1 MTISVR
7 RATSRGL
14 RAAAP
19 PDRTCSARRR
29 GTTSKPATRNPAR
42 MRFADIAEPMIPS
55 PIIPTV
61 CCFIA
66 PSFSVGPS
74 PNTLPFSLKKGGG
87 VAGPVSNLLVG
98 VDIGGTFTDC
108 VVLGRGG
115 DITATKA
122 PSTPGNF
129 AEGMLAAMRVA
140 AERLGLSFEQFCG
153 EIAVLTHGTTVGTN
167 ALIQRKGAKVGLIT
181 TRGHEDA
188 IHIMRGSRGVSS
200 RDIAKV
206 VHFPSSQ
213 KPVPIVPKRL
223 IEGVS
228 ERVDCFGDIV
238 VPLNEAE
245 AAAAI
250 QRLVALDVEA
260 IAVCFLWSFKHTRH
274 ELRVKEM
281 VRDLAPHVFVSCSV
295 DIAPKW
301 GEYERMTA
309 TALNAYIG
317 PVMAK
322 YLGNLDRQLKASGY
336 AQPLQITQCAGG
348 SISVDKAM
356 ESPLLTLDSG
366 PVSGVMGSLYLG
378 KLMDC
383 PNIITT
389 DMGGTSFDVGIIA
402 GGQPAYSFVSNVAQY
417 EYFLPR
423 VDIQAIGS
431 GGGSLARVDP
441 AAKTLAVGPESA
453 GADPGPVC
461 YGKGGTIATVTDAD
475 VVLGTINP
483 DNFLGGR
490 IKLDR
495 KKAVESVQRIASALG
510 LSLMEAASGIAR
522 IAEFKMADIIRK
534 TTVEKGFDPR
544 DCVLFAFGGAGP
556 AHAGVFA
563 RELGVQKVIV
573 PQKEIASTWCA
584 FGAASADILHVYE
597 QVDIQ
602 ASPFDAARVNA
613 SLEALEKRANE
624 QMDRDGIAPARRGY
638 GFSLDMRH
646 KGQINEVE
654 VMLPEKRV
662 SGSLWGR
669 LHQRFY
675 ARYEQLYGSGS
686 SYGEARL
693 EIVTLRL
700 RATAATPRPKLS
712 RAKKLSAKI
721 DPEAG
726 RGRRQIY
733 WSDLKKTAATP
744 IYDGALLEPGNHI
757 RGPAV
762 IETTDTTVVVHPGR
776 SLKVDA
782 YGNFEINF
790 GKQA

>member
-1 MTISVR
+1 MATIPITTINSR
-7 RATSRGL
+7 RV
-14 RAAAP
+14 
-19 PDRTCSARRR
+19 
-29 GTTSKPATRNPAR
+29 KPRVCMDEDESTPA
-42 MRFADIAEPMIPS
+42 
-55 PIIPTV
+55 
-61 CCFIA
+61 
-66 PSFSVGPS
+66 
-74 PNTLPFSLKKGGG
+74 LGGG
-87 VAGPVSNLLVG
+87 SKYATIPPSTKRNWAKVARFLVG

-108 VVLGRGG
+108 VVLDRDGR
-115 DITATKA
+115 ITATKSS
-122 PSTPGNF
+122 STPPNF
-129 AEGMLAAMRVA
+129 TEGMLAAMRVA
-140 AERLGLSFEQFCG
+140 AERLGFSFERFCS

-167 ALIQRKGAKVGLIT
+167 ALIQRKGARVGLIT
-181 TRGHEDA
+181 TKGHEDA

-228 ERVDCFGDIV
+228 ERVDCFGEVV
-238 VPLNEAE
+238 VPLNESQAE
-245 AAAAI
+245 AAI
-250 QRLVALDVEA
+250 RRLVEQGAEA
-260 IAVCFLWSFKHTRH
+260 IGVCFLWSFKYPRH
-274 ELRVKEM
+274 EQLVKEM
-281 VRDLAPHVFVSCSV
+281 IRKIAPNLFVSCST

-301 GEYERMTA
+301 GEYERITA

-322 YLGNLDRQLKASGY
+322 YLGNLDGQLKKSGY
-336 AQPLQITQCAGG
+336 RQPLQITQCGGG
-348 SISVDKAM
+348 SISVDRAI

-366 PVSGVMGSLYLG
+366 PVSGVTGSLYLG
-378 KLMDC
+378 KVMDV

-389 DMGGTSFDVGIIA
+389 DMGGTSFDVGIIY

-417 EYFLPR
+417 EYFLPK

-453 GADPGPVC
+453 SA
-461 YGKGGTIATVTDAD
+461 IA
-475 VVLGTINP
+475 
-483 DNFLGGR
+483 
-490 IKLDR
+490 K
-495 KKAVESVQRIASALG
+495 
-510 LSLMEAASGIAR
+510 

-544 DCVLFAFGGAGP
+544 DFVLFAFGGAGP

-573 PQKEIASTWCA
+573 PQKEIAATWCA

-602 ASPFDAARVNA
+602 ASPFDAGRVNA
-613 SLEALEKRANE
+613 ALDSLEKKANA
-624 QMDRDGIAPARRGY
+624 QMDRDGIAGSRRHFQ
-638 GFSLDMRH
+638 FSLDMRH

-662 SGSLWGR
+662 RSSLWEP
-669 LHQRFY
+669 LHRRFY

-700 RATAATPRPKLS
+700 RATAATPRPRLYATQKLN
-712 RAKKLSAKI
+712 AKI
-721 DPEAG
+721 DPKAG
-726 RGRRQIY
+726 RGKRDIY
-733 WSDLKKTAATP
+733 WSDLKKAAATP
-744 IYDGALLEPGNHI
+744 IYDGALLAPGNLI
-757 RGPAV
+757 KGPVV
-762 IETTDTTVVVHPGR
+762 IETTDTTVVVHPGQ
-776 SLKVDA
+776 SLRVDA
-782 YGNFEINF
+782 FGNFEINF
-790 GKQA
+790 SK